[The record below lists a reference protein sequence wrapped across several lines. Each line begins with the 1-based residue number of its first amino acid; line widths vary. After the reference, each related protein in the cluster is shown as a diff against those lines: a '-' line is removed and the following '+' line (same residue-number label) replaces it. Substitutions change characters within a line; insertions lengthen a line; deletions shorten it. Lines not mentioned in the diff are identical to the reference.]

1 MEQKMRY
8 FEDFSIGEK
17 VTTRARTITEADIV
31 MFSMFSGDWYPL
43 HVDVEYAKKSP
54 FGERIAHG
62 FLVLTA
68 ASGLMPL
75 YEMAIVAF
83 YGIDRVRYLAPT
95 KIGDTIRV
103 EMEVAGKKDKEE
115 IGGVVTFNAMVKN
128 QKDEDVAVMTMK
140 VMLHKKG

>member
-1 MEQKMRY
+1 MKY

-17 VTTRARTITEADIV
+17 ITTRGRTITEADIV

-83 YGIDRVRYLAPT
+83 YGIDKVRYLAPT
-95 KIGDTIRV
+95 KTGDTIRV
-103 EMEVAGKKDKEE
+103 EMEVAEKKDKEE
-115 IGGVVTFNAMVKN
+115 IGGVITFNALVKN
-128 QKDEDVAVMTMK
+128 QRNEDVVIMNMK